1 MSCTGSRMVLRKIF
15 ICATTTPRLPSG
27 AQLGRTC
34 GRFCCTVQYC
44 LCLLARSGLL
54 IPTQSSPDLV
64 RSTTLEYTHPSLTTP
79 AQFTWDHA
87 QLRTAYALHYRTL
100 YLAATILRGPSRD
113 KRAPT
118 TRLVSSSRPGINV
131 WFIGAQTFARSGHHN
146 ISTVQTT
153 LHWLQARHISHHILA
168 FSSDWILCDSR

>member
-1 MSCTGSRMVLRKIF
+1 MRHNYSEASQRCSIRQNLWKILLYRPILFMPLGTIRALDPDSVISGSRQVHHSRIYSP
-15 ICATTTPRLPSG
+15 IAHNPCPIY
-27 AQLGRTC
+27 LGSC
-34 GRFCCTVQYC
+34 
-44 LCLLARSGLL
+44 
-54 IPTQSSPDLV
+54 P
-64 RSTTLEYTHPSLTTP
+64 
-79 AQFTWDHA
+79 
-87 QLRTAYALHYRTL
+87 TAYALHYRTL
-100 YLAATILRGPSRD
+100 YLAATILRGPSRN